1 MTDADGNTIEN
12 ENIIL
17 SGTKGKQKIT
27 VQKAGTY
34 YLTYFIDEDEYNTA
48 DHRNQY
54 AANLTVTRPTVKFIV
69 EKVSLNNNAD
79 TNNPQINNITI
90 PCTASAMRER
100 VLSFSF
106 YSSILPKL
114 RSAKSST
121 RSVRLGATG
130 AAFSASR
137 GV

>member
-48 DHRNQY
+48 DHINQY
-54 AANLTVTRPTVKFIV
+54 AAISQSGQSP
-69 EKVSLNNNAD
+69 A
-79 TNNPQINNITI
+79 
-90 PCTASAMRER
+90 
-100 VLSFSF
+100 
-106 YSSILPKL
+106 KL
-114 RSAKSST
+114 RRVKKSN
-121 RSVRLGATG
+121 
-130 AAFSASR
+130 
-137 GV
+137 